1 MCLKCKGGQRKRN
14 EVKRKS
20 MREVTVRG
28 GGKKG
33 GGGER
38 E

>member
-1 MCLKCKGGQRKRN
+1 
-14 EVKRKS
+14 VKRK
-20 MREVTVRG
+20 RRK

-38 E
+38 PGKREKEREMAVEFIFR